1 MKLRSINGVEFYT
14 FEIFEKTGLVDHM
27 FSTRIGGVSEG
38 FFASLD
44 LSYSRGDDPEKV
56 TENFTRAAKAIGSDI
71 KNITIARQT
80 HGTKISIVD
89 ESDCGR
95 GVTKERYPEGYDGL
109 ITDKRGVMLVTLH
122 ADCIPLYFLDPV
134 KKVVALSHAGWRG
147 TVDGM
152 AEKTVLKMEE
162 VFASDRGDILAGIGP
177 GISACCF
184 EVSEDVR
191 DEFVS
196 KLSFSEKFIKKGE
209 KEGKYYID
217 LKAVNKEILV
227 NMGIAEENIEVSSE
241 CTKCLEDKFFSH
253 RRMGE
258 RRGSMAA
265 FLGLK

>member
-1 MKLRSINGVEFYT
+1 MKLKNVNGVEFYT
-14 FEIFEKTGLVDHM
+14 FDIFEKTGLVDHM
-27 FSTRIGGVSEG
+27 FSTRTGGVSEG
-38 FFASLD
+38 FFGSLD

-56 TENFTRAAKAIGSDI
+56 TENFTRAARAIGSDI

-80 HGTKISIVD
+80 HGTEIRIVD
-89 ESDCGR
+89 EDDCGR
-95 GVTKERYPEGYDGL
+95 GVTKERYHEGYDGL

-162 VFASDRGDILAGIGP
+162 VFKSDRGDILAGIGP
-177 GISACCF
+177 GISGCCF
-184 EVSEDVR
+184 EVSADVR
-191 DEFVS
+191 DEFVN
-196 KLSFSEKFIKKGE
+196 KLPFSEKHIEKGE

-217 LKAVNKEILV
+217 LKDVNKEILID
-227 NMGIAEENIEVSSE
+227 MGIAEGNIEVSSE

-258 RRGSMAA
+258 ERGSMAA
-265 FLGLK
+265 FLGLR